1 MSFATKILQNFVY
14 VVKYKQ
20 ENPRKDNNMI
30 YIFIAI
36 IVILLVL
43 LFFATKIMDVA
54 GASKR
59 CEGNDNLKY
68 LKAKNFDNLNARPVN
83 FKSDKG
89 QTLNGFL
96 YSSAKV
102 DTYKAL
108 IVFSHGMGA
117 GHLAYTTEINYFAQ
131 KGYLVLAYDNTGTC
145 SSEGEK
151 LYGFAQGIID
161 LKYAL
166 DFVKSR
172 EDLKDLPLLLA
183 GHSWGA
189 YSVCNV
195 SAITSIKD
203 IKGIVA
209 FSPFNSMN
217 KLLSDNAKLKTKM
230 NLSVFSPFFDL
241 INLIRFGKAG
251 VLRSCDT
258 INNNSIPTLIMH
270 GGNDLQVT
278 LHNSPVGLKNRIS
291 NNPNAR
297 TVLYESKYHNVYLAK
312 DAEQYL
318 NDTFA
323 KIESLGD
330 NSPEAYEI
338 YQNIDYALITKED
351 LAVMETANS
360 FFEECVMKRDFLTES
375 GENDI

>member
-1 MSFATKILQNFVY
+1 
-14 VVKYKQ
+14 
-20 ENPRKDNNMI
+20 MI
-30 YIFIAI
+30 YFVIAFA
-36 IVILLVL
+36 VICLALLVI
-43 LFFATKIMDVA
+43 AGKIIDMTGTSA
-54 GASKR
+54 R
-59 CEGNDNLKY
+59 CEGNENLKY
-68 LKAKNFDNLNARPVN
+68 FKAKNFDNLNAKPVS

-96 YSSAKV
+96 YSGAKV
-102 DTYKAL
+102 DSYKAL

-145 SSEGEK
+145 TSEGEK
-151 LYGFAQGIID
+151 LNGFAQGTID
-161 LKYAL
+161 LKHAL
-166 DFVKSR
+166 EFVKSSA
-172 EDLKDLPLLLA
+172 ELKEMPLLLM

-195 SAITSIKD
+195 SAIAEDTD

-217 KLLSDNAKLKTKM
+217 KLIRDNAKQKTKAD
-230 NLSVFSPFFDL
+230 LSIFSPFFDL
-241 INLIRFGKAG
+241 INLLKFGKAG
-251 VLRSCDT
+251 VLRSCDS
-258 INNNSIPTLIMH
+258 IDNNNIPTLVLH

-278 LHNSPVGLKNRIS
+278 LKNSPVGKKHKIQ

-297 TVLYESKYHNVYLAK
+297 TILYGSKYHNVYLSK

-323 KIESLGD
+323 RINILGE

-338 YQNIDYALITKED
+338 YKNIDYSLITKED
-351 LAVMETANS
+351 LTVMDTVNS
-360 FFEECVMKRDFLTES
+360 FLEECIMKRDFLNE
-375 GENDI
+375 

>member
-1 MSFATKILQNFVY
+1 
-14 VVKYKQ
+14 
-20 ENPRKDNNMI
+20 MI
-30 YIFIAI
+30 YISIAI
-36 IVILLVL
+36 IVILLIFFL
-43 LFFATKIMDVA
+43 LAKTIMDFA
-54 GASKR
+54 GVSKR
-59 CEGNDNLKY
+59 CEGNENLKY
-68 LKAKNFDNLNARPVN
+68 LKAKNFDNLNARPVD

-102 DTYKAL
+102 DDYKAL

-145 SSEGEK
+145 TSEGEK
-151 LYGFAQGIID
+151 LYGFAQGVID
-161 LKYAL
+161 LKHAL

-172 EDLKDLPLLLA
+172 DDLKDMPLLLL

-195 SAITSIKD
+195 SAITPVKD

-217 KLLSDNAKLKTKM
+217 KLLRDNAKQQTKM
-230 NLSVFSPFFDL
+230 NLSVFSPFFDI
-241 INLIRFGKAG
+241 INLLRFGKAG
-251 VLRSCDT
+251 ILRSCDT
-258 INNNSIPTLIMH
+258 IDNNSIPTLIMH

-278 LHNSPVGLKNRIS
+278 LRNSPVGLKNRIS

-323 KIESLGD
+323 KIATLGE

-338 YQNIDYALITKED
+338 YQSIDYALITKED
-351 LAVMETANS
+351 LTVMETANS
-360 FFEECVMKRDFLTES
+360 FLEECVMKRDFLQE
-375 GENDI
+375 

>member
-1 MSFATKILQNFVY
+1 
-14 VVKYKQ
+14 
-20 ENPRKDNNMI
+20 MI
-30 YIFIAI
+30 YFIVALTF
-36 IVILLVL
+36 IVVVL
-43 LFFATKIMDVA
+43 FVVA
-54 GASKR
+54 FKVLDSTGISKR
-59 CEGNDNLKY
+59 CEGNENLTY
-68 LKAKNFDNLNARPVN
+68 LKAKNFDNLNARPIS

-89 QTLNGFL
+89 QTLNGFI
-96 YSSAKV
+96 YSGAKV
-102 DTYKAL
+102 KKYKAI

-145 SSEGEK
+145 TSEGKK

-166 DFVKSR
+166 DFVKTR
-172 EDLKDLPLLLA
+172 DDLKELPLLLL

-195 SAITSIKD
+195 SALVPDET

-217 KLLSDNAKLKTKM
+217 KLIRDIAKTKTKL
-230 NLSVFSPFFDL
+230 NLSVLSPFFDL
-241 INLIRFGKAG
+241 INLIRFGKTG
-251 VLRSCDT
+251 ILRSCHT
-258 INNNSIPTLIMH
+258 IDSNSIPTLVMH
-270 GGNDLQVT
+270 GGNDMQVT
-278 LHNSPVGLKNRIS
+278 IKNSPVGRKIKIK

-297 TVLYESKYHNVYLAK
+297 TVLYETKYHNVYLSRE
-312 DAEQYL
+312 AEQYL

-338 YQNIDYALITKED
+338 YQNIDYSLITKED
-351 LAVMETANS
+351 LTVMDTANS
-360 FFEECVMKRDFLTES
+360 FFEECVMKRDFLNE
-375 GENDI
+375 

>member
-1 MSFATKILQNFVY
+1 
-14 VVKYKQ
+14 
-20 ENPRKDNNMI
+20 MI
-30 YIFIAI
+30 YFVIAL
-36 IVILLVL
+36 IVICIL
-43 LFFATKIMDVA
+43 LFVIAVKIMDFT
-54 GASKR
+54 GMSKR
-59 CEGNDNLKY
+59 CEGNENLKY
-68 LKAKNFDNLNARPVN
+68 LKAKNFDNLNALPVS

-102 DTYKAL
+102 DSYKAL

-145 SSEGEK
+145 TSEGDK

-161 LKYAL
+161 LKHAL
-166 DFVKSR
+166 DFVNTR
-172 EDLKDLPLLLA
+172 EDLRDLPLLLA
-183 GHSWGA
+183 GHSWGG

-195 SAITSIKD
+195 SSIAPKAP
-203 IKGIVA
+203 IKGIAA

-217 KLLSDNAKLKTKM
+217 KLIRDNAKLKTKA
-230 NLSVFSPFFDL
+230 NLSIFSPFFDL
-241 INLIRFGKAG
+241 ANLIRFGKAG
-251 VLRSCDT
+251 ILRSCDS
-258 INNNSIPTLIMH
+258 IDSNEIPTLILH

-278 LHNSPVGLKNRIS
+278 LKNSPAGKKHKIS

-297 TVLYESKYHNVYLAK
+297 TILCDSKYHNVYLAK

-323 KIESLGD
+323 KIESLGA
-330 NSPEAYEI
+330 NSPEAYEV

-351 LAVMETANS
+351 LTIMDTVNS
-360 FFEECVMKRDFLTES
+360 FFEECVMKRDFLNE
-375 GENDI
+375 

>member
-1 MSFATKILQNFVY
+1 
-14 VVKYKQ
+14 
-20 ENPRKDNNMI
+20 MI
-30 YIFIAI
+30 YFFIAL
-36 IVILLVL
+36 IVILFVL
-43 LFFATKIMDVA
+43 FILAAKIMDAA
-54 GASKR
+54 GVSKR
-59 CEGNDNLKY
+59 CEGNENLKY
-68 LKAKNFDNLNARPVN
+68 LKAKNFDNLNARPVD
-83 FKSDKG
+83 FKSNKG

-96 YSSAKV
+96 YSSATV
-102 DTYKAL
+102 DNYKAL

-161 LKYAL
+161 LKHAIE
-166 DFVKSR
+166 FVKSR
-172 EDLKDLPLLLA
+172 DDLKALPLLLA

-195 SAITSIKD
+195 SAIIPEND

-217 KLLSDNAKLKTKM
+217 KLLRDNAKQKTKA
-230 NLSVFSPFFDL
+230 NLSIFSPFFDI
-241 INLIRFGKAG
+241 INLFRFGKTG
-251 VLRSCDT
+251 ILRSCDT
-258 INNNSIPTLIMH
+258 IDSNSIPTLVMH
-270 GGNDLQVT
+270 GGNDMLVT
-278 LHNSPVGLKNRIS
+278 LKNSPVGLKNRIS

-297 TVLYESKYHNVYLAK
+297 TVLYESKYHNVYLSK

-351 LAVMETANS
+351 LTVMETANT
-360 FFEECVMKRDFLTES
+360 FFEECVMKRDFL
-375 GENDI
+375 G

>member
-1 MSFATKILQNFVY
+1 
-14 VVKYKQ
+14 
-20 ENPRKDNNMI
+20 MI
-30 YIFIAI
+30 YFVIALLI
-36 IVILLVL
+36 ICLL
-43 LFFATKIMDVA
+43 LFVIAVKIMDLT

-59 CEGNDNLKY
+59 CEGNENLKY
-68 LKAKNFDNLNARPVN
+68 LKAKNFDNLNARPID
-83 FKSDKG
+83 FKSNKG

-96 YSSAKV
+96 YSSAKI
-102 DTYKAL
+102 DNYKAL

-145 SSEGEK
+145 ASEGEK

-161 LKYAL
+161 LKHAL
-166 DFVKSR
+166 DFVSTR
-172 EDLKDLPLLLA
+172 EDLKDMPLLLA

-195 SAITSIKD
+195 SALVPERD
-203 IKGIVA
+203 IRGIVA

-217 KLLSDNAKLKTKM
+217 KLIRDFAKSKTKV
-230 NLSVFSPFFDL
+230 NLSVLSPFFDL
-241 INLIRFGKAG
+241 VNLFRFGKTG
-251 VLRSCDT
+251 ILRTCDT
-258 INNNSIPTLIMH
+258 IDSNSIPTLVMH
-270 GGNDLQVT
+270 GGNDMQVT
-278 LHNSPVGLKNRIS
+278 LGNSPVGKKHKIKNNS
-291 NNPNAR
+291 NAR

-323 KIESLGD
+323 KIESLGE

-338 YQNIDYALITKED
+338 YQNIDYSLITKED
-351 LAVMETANS
+351 LTVMETAAT
-360 FFEECVMKRDFLTES
+360 FFEECVMKRDFLTE
-375 GENDI
+375 